1 MTRREL
7 TLLGGSAAASP
18 FLWPL
23 AAHAQ
28 QARVPVVGFLSS
40 AAPEPGRAAAFV
52 KGLGETGYVEGH
64 NIRIEY
70 RWANNETARLPE
82 LAADLARRRVAA
94 IAAMQTSSALLAKT
108 ATSSIPIVF
117 LSAAD
122 AVEAGVVASL
132 SRPTGNL
139 TGINTMATELVPK
152 QLGLLHELLPRATRF
167 ALLGIPGSSIIE
179 ASTKSAQEAAGR
191 IGGSIEVFSAATPQ
205 EIDAIFARLAEKRV
219 DAVMMTVPNQ
229 LFFNRRVQLA
239 TASAR
244 YMMPVIFYDRVFADA
259 GGLMSYGANI
269 DDLYRQIGIYV
280 GRILKG
286 EKPSDLPVAQPT
298 KFELVINLE
307 TARLLGIEV
316 PPTLHAI
323 ADEVID

>member
-1 MTRREL
+1 MTLRRREFI
-7 TLLGGSAAASP
+7 TLLGGAAA
-18 FLWPL
+18 WPL
-23 AAHAQ
+23 AARAQ
-28 QARVPVVGFLSS
+28 QARVPVVGFLST

-52 KGLGETGYVEGH
+52 KGLGEMGYAEGH
-64 NIRIEY
+64 NVAIEY

-82 LAADLARRRVAA
+82 LAASLVRLRVAV
-94 IAAMQTSSALLAKT
+94 IAAMQTSTALAAKV

-117 LSAAD
+117 LSAPD
-122 AVEAGVVASL
+122 AVETGLVASL

-139 TGINTMATELVPK
+139 TGINAMLAELVPK
-152 QLGLLHELLPRATRF
+152 QLGLLHDLLPRATRF
-167 ALLGIPGSSIIE
+167 GLLALRGSSNVE

-191 IGGSIEVFSAATPQ
+191 IGGTIEVFSAATPQ

-219 DAVMMTVPNQ
+219 DAMMMTVPNQ
-229 LFFNRRVQLA
+229 LFLNRRVQLA

-244 YMMPVIFYDRVFADA
+244 YMMPAIFYDRIFADA

-269 DDLYRQIGIYV
+269 GELYRQVGIYV
-280 GRILKG
+280 GRNLKG
-286 EKPSDLPVAQPT
+286 EKPSDLPVLQPS

-307 TARLLGIEV
+307 TARLLGIEI
-316 PPTLHAI
+316 PPTLLTI